1 MATKIRRVTSQ
12 KQIVR
17 FKRKKRIRARIEG
30 SPERPRLSV
39 FRSNRHLFV
48 QLVDDV
54 KGHTLVSA
62 STLEEDLKEKVG
74 GTIEGAKTL
83 GNLVAKRALAKNISL
98 IVFDRGGYLYHG
110 RIKALADA
118 AREGGLKF

>member
-1 MATKIRRVTSQ
+1 MATKIRRTTST
-12 KQIVR
+12 KQVIR
-17 FKRKKRIRARIEG
+17 FKRKARIRANVSG
-30 SPERPRLSV
+30 TVERPRMVV
-39 FRSNRHLFV
+39 FRSNKQLYV

-62 STLEEDLKEKVG
+62 STLEAELKDKVG
-74 GTIEGAKTL
+74 GSVEGAKQL
-83 GNLVAKRALAKNISL
+83 GNLVAKRAMAKNL
-98 IVFDRGGYLYHG
+98 TQVVFDRSGYLYHG